1 MLDELKKT
9 IDKGI
14 DFAFAKKE
22 QLTKAAQDLA
32 KENKL
37 TKEEAKKLY
46 DHLLK
51 KSDEARKT
59 FEEELQGFIQ
69 TSMKKMSI
77 PTAADMKKLEE
88 RIKKLE
94 TAGKRPVKAKAKP
107 AEKGKPAVA
116 KKKVVQK

>member
-1 MLDELKKT
+1 MLEDLKKT

-14 DFAFAKKE
+14 DFAFAKKD

-51 KSDEARKT
+51 NRMRPGKHSRRS
-59 FEEELQGFIQ
+59 FRVLF
-69 TSMKKMSI
+69 
-77 PTAADMKKLEE
+77 
-88 RIKKLE
+88 RI
-94 TAGKRPVKAKAKP
+94 R
-107 AEKGKPAVA
+107 
-116 KKKVVQK
+116 